1 MAGVC
6 VPASGISRST
16 NDTLGVNPAPPNSAA
31 APDRVPFGGPA
42 PAAPRFSATRCV
54 ALLEPKG
61 TRPGERQNV
70 GRLASE
76 CSENQSARS
85 EPAHARRLC
94 HGLLATA
101 HVRRWGSCGGVHV
114 ARGPPGAF
122 SVPCKSFTRVSRL
135 GQRPWHARHQEC
147 EIGRVALLPRHTSI
161 SGESDVLC
169 RWHGASAKAQVARK
183 SRVARMAQRH
193 RFEQVN
199 ARISTALH
207 RGSASH
213 GYQ

>member
-122 SVPCKSFTRVSRL
+122 SVPCKIIHESQPPRATSLACTAPGVRDWTRC
-135 GQRPWHARHQEC
+135 AF
-147 EIGRVALLPRHTSI
+147 A
-161 SGESDVLC
+161 
-169 RWHGASAKAQVARK
+169 
-183 SRVARMAQRH
+183 
-193 RFEQVN
+193 
-199 ARISTALH
+199 
-207 RGSASH
+207 ASH
-213 GYQ
+213 EHLSRERRSLPLALRFCQSVGRQKIKSSAPGTASSL